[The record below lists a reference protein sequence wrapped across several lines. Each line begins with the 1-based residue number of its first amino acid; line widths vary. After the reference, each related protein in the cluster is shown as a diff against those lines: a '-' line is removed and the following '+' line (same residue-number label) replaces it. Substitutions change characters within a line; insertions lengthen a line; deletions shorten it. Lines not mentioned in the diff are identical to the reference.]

1 MASAFKL
8 NLYTPKGV
16 VIRDLEC
23 NDIVIPTVRG
33 EINILPEH
41 THILTELSTGVLTA
55 KSANGV
61 RHFSVT
67 AGLCRVLADTVTILS
82 FTSERVEDVDIERAK
97 SAKARAMDR
106 LSGKESLSDVDMIK
120 FRRKLERAEMRLRAA
135 NLR

>member
-16 VIRDLEC
+16 VIKNLEC

-41 THILTELSTGVLTA
+41 THILTELSTGILTA
-55 KSANGV
+55 KTPMGL

-67 AGLCRVLADTVTILS
+67 AGLCRVLQDTITILS
-82 FTSERVEDVDIERAK
+82 FTSERAEDIDLERAR
-97 SAKARAMDR
+97 SAKAKAHDR
-106 LSGKESLSDVDMIK
+106 LSGKDTLTDVDLIK
-120 FRRKLERAEMRLRAA
+120 FRRKMERAELRLRLA
-135 NLR
+135 NLK

>member
-41 THILTELSTGVLTA
+41 THILTELSTGILTA
-55 KSANGV
+55 KTPNGV
-61 RHFSVT
+61 RNFSVT

-82 FTSERVEDVDIERAK
+82 FTSERAEDVDLERAK
-97 SAKARAMDR
+97 SAKAKAMDR
-106 LSGKESLSDVDMIK
+106 LSGKESLTDVDLLK

>member
-41 THILTELSTGVLTA
+41 THILTELSTGILTA
-55 KSANGV
+55 KTATGT

-82 FTSERVEDVDIERAK
+82 FTSERAEDVDLERAK
-97 SAKARAMDR
+97 AAKAKAMDR
-106 LSGKESLSDVDMIK
+106 LSGKESLTDVDLIK

>member
-8 NLYTPKGV
+8 NLFTPKGV
-16 VIRDLEC
+16 VIKDLEC

-55 KSANGV
+55 KTTMGL

-82 FTSERVEDVDIERAK
+82 FTSERAEDIDLERVK
-97 SAKARAMDR
+97 SAKAKAMDR
-106 LSGKESLSDVDMIK
+106 LSGKENLTDVDLIK
-120 FRRKLERAEMRLRAA
+120 FRRKLERAELRLRLA
-135 NLR
+135 NLK

>member
-1 MASAFKL
+1 MAAAFKL
-8 NLYTPKGV
+8 NLFTPKGV

-41 THILTELSTGVLTA
+41 THILTELSTGILTA
-55 KSANGV
+55 KTANGV

-82 FTSERVEDVDIERAK
+82 FTSERAEDVDIERAK
-97 SAKARAMDR
+97 SAKAKAMDR
-106 LSGKESLSDVDMIK
+106 LSGKESLTDVDLLK
-120 FRRKLERAEMRLRAA
+120 FRRKLERSEMRLRAA

>member
-16 VIRDLEC
+16 VIKDLEC

-41 THILTELSTGVLTA
+41 THILTELSTGILTA
-55 KSANGV
+55 KTPMGL

-67 AGLCRVLADTVTILS
+67 AGLCRVLKDTVTILS
-82 FTSERVEDVDIERAK
+82 FTSERAEDIDLERAR
-97 SAKARAMDR
+97 SAKAKAHDR
-106 LSGKESLSDVDMIK
+106 LSGKDTLTDVDLIK
-120 FRRKLERAEMRLRAA
+120 FRRKMERAELRLRLA
-135 NLR
+135 NLK

>member
-1 MASAFKL
+1 MAAAFKL

-41 THILTELSTGVLTA
+41 THILTELSTGILTA
-55 KSANGV
+55 KTPNGV
-61 RHFSVT
+61 RNFSVT

-82 FTSERVEDVDIERAK
+82 FTSERAEDVDIERAK
-97 SAKARAMDR
+97 SAKAKAMDR
-106 LSGKESLSDVDMIK
+106 LSGKENLTDVDLIK
-120 FRRKLERAEMRLRAA
+120 FRRKLERAEMRIRAA

>member
-41 THILTELSTGVLTA
+41 THILTELSTGILTA
-55 KSANGV
+55 KTPMGT

-67 AGLCRVLADTVTILS
+67 AGLCRVLKDTVTVLS
-82 FTSERVEDVDIERAK
+82 FTSERAEDIDIERAK
-97 SAKARAMDR
+97 SAKAKAHDR
-106 LSGKESLSDVDMIK
+106 LSGKESLTDVDLIK
-120 FRRKLERAEMRLRAA
+120 FRRKMERAELRLRLA
-135 NLR
+135 NLK

>member
-1 MASAFKL
+1 
-8 NLYTPKGV
+8 

-41 THILTELSTGVLTA
+41 THILTELSTGILTA
-55 KSANGV
+55 KTPNGV
-61 RHFSVT
+61 RNFSVT

-82 FTSERVEDVDIERAK
+82 FTSERAEDVDMERAK
-97 SAKARAMDR
+97 LAKAKAMDR
-106 LSGKESLSDVDMIK
+106 LSGKESLTDVDLLK

>member
-41 THILTELSTGVLTA
+41 THILTELGTGILTA
-55 KSANGV
+55 KTANGV

-67 AGLCRVLADTVTILS
+67 AGLCRVLKDNVTILS
-82 FTSERVEDVDIERAK
+82 FTSERVEDIDVERAK
-97 SAKARAMDR
+97 SAKAKAADR
-106 LSGKESLSDVDMIK
+106 LAGRENLTDVDLIK